1 MHSLAR
7 FTFVGILA
15 TLPVSCSGKITDP
28 KKMVE
33 IAAKHDNPHSELKRL
48 YAASVLP
55 DSNDTMA
62 WIMAEDFTKQL
73 LQNNHAGFQ
82 ADTAEFPWSYEVE
95 IQQEPAAIENATG
108 KPFRQYFI
116 RGYFHVNNIFG
127 AGVRLNLTIRL

>member
-15 TLPVSCSGKITDP
+15 TLSVSCSGKITDP

-82 ADTAEFPWSYEVE
+82 ADTAEFPWSHEVE

-108 KPFRQYFI
+108 QTLSLVLYQWLFPRQ
-116 RGYFHVNNIFG
+116 
-127 AGVRLNLTIRL
+127 